1 MNLRSLLV
9 LVCTIGLSLHTSFG
23 QITEN
28 PRVDEQSAEYVKIKR
43 VELTDKYTVI
53 YLQFIDNGKQL
64 SPSLPPELQ
73 DGYFPQLKTDMGS
86 SIWLDP
92 ETRLFKPGEI
102 NIKFKLIRA
111 ENIPTENTKK
121 ISPGEKVDFVAYFE
135 RLTPG
140 IEVFDFY
147 EGRSRPG
154 TQSWNFYGI
163 HIKNPLKKPVNKA
176 KANAVTKTPVPA
188 KKTLPAKKE
197 LETFK
202 KPEVVKPA
210 DDEIIATVKGTV
222 YNAKTREPVSARI
235 AYVEKGDSLEVNSSS
250 GKYRIGIDAKDKY
263 ELQVTAKGYYGTSAE
278 ISASDSTGN
287 LNLTRDFYL
296 IPLAVGETIAL
307 PNIYFETSQFTLL
320 PESAAE
326 LDQLVQMMKNN
337 PEIGIRIEGHTDLVG
352 DPDKNI
358 DLSRKRAQSVKEYL
372 TKRGIDERR
381 IEAKGYGG
389 IRPLVKSGSE
399 EERRKNRR
407 VEFVITEI

>member
-1 MNLRSLLV
+1 MNLKSLV
-9 LVCTIGLSLHTSFG
+9 VCLCAIGLSLSSSFG

-53 YLQFIDNGKQL
+53 YLQFVDKGRQQGFAF
-64 SPSLPPELQ
+64 PPGLQ
-73 DGYFPQLKTDMGS
+73 DDYFPKSQPDAG

-102 NIKFKLIRA
+102 NVKFKLIRA
-111 ENIPTENTKK
+111 ENIPTENTKT

-135 RLTPG
+135 KLTPG

-147 EGRSRPG
+147 EGRSSAN

-188 KKTLPAKKE
+188 KKTIPAKKE
-197 LETFK
+197 PESFK
-202 KPEVVKPA
+202 KPEVVKTD

-235 AYVEKGDSLEVNSSS
+235 TYVEKGDSLEVSSSS

-263 ELQVTAKGYYGTSAE
+263 ELRVTAKGYYGTSAE
-278 ISASDSTGN
+278 ITASDSSGN
-287 LNLTRDFYL
+287 LNLTIDFYL
-296 IPLAVGETIAL
+296 TPLAVGETIAL

-372 TKRGIDERR
+372 TKRGIDEKR